1 MYMECIEC
9 WGASTA
15 RLAPGEDATSKR
27 PRADAADEE
36 ERLRVLREAQVAA
49 LEGARKTTQVA
60 TLLGVPWGEPL
71 SLKGGEGGTG

>member
-1 MYMECIEC
+1 LLPSGDVLSA
-9 WGASTA
+9 GAST
-15 RLAPGEDATSKR
+15 RLARGEDATSKR

-36 ERLRVLREAQVAA
+36 ERLRVLREAQEAA

-71 SLKGGEGGTG
+71 GVKGVEGGTG